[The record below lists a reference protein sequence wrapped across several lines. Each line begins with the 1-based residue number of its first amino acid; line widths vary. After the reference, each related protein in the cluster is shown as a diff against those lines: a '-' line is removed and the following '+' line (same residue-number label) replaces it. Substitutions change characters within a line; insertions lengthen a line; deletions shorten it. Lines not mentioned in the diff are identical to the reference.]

1 MYNTK
6 GNAAVSRKE
15 VERETRRAFILDA
28 ARRILAKKGVEETSM
43 DDIAGEAEYT
53 RRTLYAY
60 FRSRDE
66 IHLSIFLEDMEARR
80 ALQQVAVLKAGNGLE
95 KIRAWG
101 ETFYE
106 YARHN
111 PHAMRLQLYWDFR
124 GIDESAISRDI
135 FSRFEEIN
143 HKLAE
148 DLRDM
153 FRQGVA
159 DGSLRPDINVDM
171 CISQYLYTLRAVLN
185 RAISPSYSF
194 ARFDPDSYV
203 LHYLDLFSRAIR
215 RTGGKTA

>member
-1 MYNTK
+1 M
-6 GNAAVSRKE
+6 SRRE
-15 VERETRRAFILDA
+15 VERETRRNFILDA
-28 ARRILAKKGVEETSM
+28 ARRIFAKKGVEETSM

-66 IHLSIFLEDMEARR
+66 ICVSIFLEDMEARR
-80 ALQQVAVLKAGNGLE
+80 DLQQAAVAKAGNGLE
-95 KIRAWG
+95 RIRVWG
-101 ETFYE
+101 QTFYE
-106 YARHN
+106 YARQN

-124 GIDESAISRDI
+124 GIDESRISRDI
-135 FSRFEEIN
+135 FSRFEAIN
-143 HKLAE
+143 YKLAE

-159 DGSLRPDINVDM
+159 DGSLRPEINADM

-194 ARFDPDSYV
+194 ASFDADSYV
-203 LHYLDLFSRAIR
+203 QHYLDLFSRAIR
-215 RTGGKTA
+215 RTGGTTA